1 MKVLNSYNNAMNI
14 QTEETVMAHF
24 VKVMLVEDEP
34 EVCAGF
40 RAAFT
45 RYNRTMSL
53 AYETDSEQQALD
65 YLEIHDVDV
74 LILDIELREGDGL
87 SLLDAIETRGLE
99 KPFIIVVT
107 NTESRV
113 TLSFMRAHGADYIY
127 LKTNQSYSPQKVVS
141 VIEKIYPYQRIEAD
155 RCCMHELESFSQIK
169 DDEITRHYIEDE
181 LEKMGFKRRQV
192 GFAYIAEAI
201 FLVMSDKEGQHLA
214 PRNIY
219 PKIAGKYHV
228 TQVSVE
234 RGIRNAIESTFTGAH
249 VSELH
254 YRYPFDYDEEKG
266 RPGNTEFLK
275 HMAERLRM

>member
-1 MKVLNSYNNAMNI
+1 
-14 QTEETVMAHF
+14 MAHS
-24 VKVMLVEDEP
+24 VRAMLVEDEP

-40 RAAFT
+40 QSAIT
-45 RYNRTMSL
+45 RCNRTMSL
-53 AYETDSEQQALD
+53 VYVTDSERQALD

-127 LKTNQSYSPQKVVS
+127 LKTNESYSPQKVVS
-141 VIEKIYPYQRIEAD
+141 VIEKIYPYQRNDAD
-155 RCCMHELESFSQIK
+155 RCCLHALESFSQTK
-169 DDEITRHYIEDE
+169 DDGITRHYIEDE

-201 FLVMSDKEGQHLA
+201 FLVMRDKEGQQLA
-214 PRNIY
+214 PKTLY
-219 PKIAGKYHV
+219 AQIAGKYHV

-266 RPGNTEFLK
+266 RPSNTEFVR
-275 HMAERLRM
+275 HMAERLRI